1 MTSDGSTPR
10 GDRIARL
17 TRPPCD
23 EGDADLPGSLDTA
36 LVAAPI
42 VRGRARIDG
51 AAAPRIDAIAKITGA
66 ARYEGDADLA
76 GVLHAALVGAPVA
89 SGRIVRIDDAAPRAM
104 PGVVAVLTHASV
116 PRIAGGRSPM
126 LLQDTVVCFA
136 GQPVAVVVAETVAQA
151 RRAAAAVEV
160 TCEASPAITA
170 MHQAL
175 DRAYAPAS
183 AGHVATDSR
192 RGDPERAPRPR
203 EIARRYTTPTHNHHP
218 LEPPFV
224 VARWDGDALV
234 VHTTTQA
241 VFAHRQQLAACFGLP
256 VEGVRVVSRL
266 LGGGFGG
273 KGRAWFP
280 YLVLCAIAARHVAR
294 PVALEL
300 TRAEMFTLIGRRQET
315 IQDLRIA
322 ATPHGELT
330 AITHDT
336 VAPTSMFGEYADPTA
351 TVSRVLYAC
360 PHVATSHRLVRIHAP
375 QPNPM
380 RAPGEG
386 PGSFAL
392 ESALD
397 ELAHELGLDPLALR
411 LRNHAGHDQ
420 HTGLPW
426 SSNRLRACYRVAA
439 DAFGWRARPAQIG
452 SLRDGRRRL
461 GWGMAAACYP
471 VYRTASHA
479 EVSVDPARGVVVR
492 CGTQD
497 LGTGTA
503 TILAQLAASA
513 LGVPLG
519 EVAVE
524 LGDTLLPEGP
534 YSGGAHVTASVTPA
548 VEQAARQLRHR
559 LIERAAADPASPL
572 FGLAPD
578 QLAITGGT
586 VTGAG
591 RSEPLATLV
600 ARIGGLA
607 CTAHAAPDPEPRT
620 SSYAHGAVFVEI
632 AVDPELGEV
641 RVQRICAAYACGR
654 ILNPLLARSQ
664 LIGGLVLG
672 IGMALH
678 EATVTD
684 ARSGR
689 VVNANLADYAIAGH
703 ADMPRFE
710 VALVDDDD
718 PHLAGGVKGVGMIS
732 TVGVAAAIANAV
744 FHATGR
750 RIRDLP
756 IRVESVMA

>member
-1 MTSDGSTPR
+1 VR
-10 GDRIARL
+10 AARERHDL
-17 TRPPCD
+17 HVDTGVERRADPLQREGAAERRDEPAGD
-23 EGDADLPGSLDTA
+23 EGDQIGLRGDPQGLEVARHGERDPALDA
-36 LVAAPI
+36 LVAQPQ
-42 VRGRARIDG
+42 VDVVGRAIGADDRDVAG
-51 AAAPRIDAIAKITGA
+51 GEKLGHVRQAGADRVAAADREDVGVGVQALAMEAGERAGRAADRDVERARELVAQGRWIAPRDDVEPDLRGL
-66 ARYEGDADLA
+66 RADPGEQRRHQGLD
-76 GVLHAALVGAPVA
+76 HEVGHHQQE
-89 SGRIVRIDDAAPRAM
+89 APRA
-104 PGVVAVLTHASV
+104 
-116 PRIAGGRSPM
+116 GR
-126 LLQDTVVCFA
+126 
-136 GQPVAVVVAETVAQA
+136 
-151 RRAAAAVEV
+151 R
-160 TCEASPAITA
+160 
-170 MHQAL
+170 
-175 DRAYAPAS
+175 
-183 AGHVATDSR
+183 
-192 RGDPERAPRPR
+192 
-203 EIARRYTTPTHNHHP
+203 
-218 LEPPFV
+218 
-224 VARWDGDALV
+224 
-234 VHTTTQA
+234 
-241 VFAHRQQLAACFGLP
+241 
-256 VEGVRVVSRL
+256 
-266 LGGGFGG
+266 
-273 KGRAWFP
+273 
-280 YLVLCAIAARHVAR
+280 
-294 PVALEL
+294 
-300 TRAEMFTLIGRRQET
+300 IGRRQET

-360 PHVATSHRLVRIHAP
+360 PHVATSHRLVRVHAP

-380 RAPGEG
+380 RVPGEG

-411 LRNHAGHDQ
+411 LRNHAEHDQ

-426 SSNRLRACYRVAA
+426 SSNQLRACYRAAA

-452 SLRDGRRRL
+452 SLRDGRHRL
-461 GWGMAAACYP
+461 GWGMATACYP
-471 VYRTASHA
+471 VYRMASHA
-479 EVSVDPARGVVVR
+479 DVRVDPTLGAARGVIVR

-503 TILAQLAASA
+503 TILAQLAAAA
-513 LGVPLG
+513 LGVPPG
-519 EVAVE
+519 EVTVE
-524 LGDTLLPEGP
+524 IGDTQLPEGP

-548 VEQAARQLRHR
+548 VEQAAHRLRHR
-559 LIERAAADPASPL
+559 LIERAVADPASPL

-578 QLAITGGT
+578 QLAIAGGT

-591 RSEPLATLV
+591 RSEPLAALV
-600 ARIGGLA
+600 ARTGGLA

-620 SSYAHGAVFVEI
+620 SSYAHGAVFVEV

-641 RVQRICAAYACGR
+641 RVRRICAAYACGR

-664 LIGGLVLG
+664 LVGGLVLG

-689 VVNANLADYAIAGH
+689 VVHTNLADYAIAGH
-703 ADMPRFE
+703 ADMPRFD

-718 PHLAGGVKGVGMIS
+718 PHLPGGVKGVGMIG

-756 IRVESVMA
+756 IRLESFLA